1 MYIVHYM
8 YIMCTLHVHHSHYL
22 LQCVCVIDR
31 AVYNHYY
38 YIIGKWSNPTVTG
51 HSPPC
56 CHGFSFVKIN
66 NNKVILFGGRIGKD
80 QNGPLSNQ
88 LYLLS
93 LNNLVSNC
101 CYNHTTPTILLLGSP
116 ENISLSLRI

>member
-1 MYIVHYM
+1 M

-80 QNGPLSNQ
+80 PNGPLSNQ

-101 CYNHTTPTILLLGSP
+101 CYNHTTPTTPTILLLGSP
-116 ENISLSLRI
+116 ENISLSLRV